1 MAFWYNAHMNTS
13 ALCLYA
19 VPNYHCIRCFEG
31 REKNPTIQKELVEQ
45 KSGKKYFLVSQ
56 LINETPEILVQ
67 YCINV

>member
-19 VPNYHCIRCFEG
+19 VPNYHCIQCFKG
-31 REKNPTIQKELVEQ
+31 REKPNNPERTCRTEKWEKIFPCLP
-45 KSGKKYFLVSQ
+45 
-56 LINETPEILVQ
+56 INETPETLVQ